1 MGNSAFTCK
10 YGYKYSNGAVTQI
23 GSRRIILP
31 SLDSNF
37 NPASSPDGGIEDTT
51 SWRSVTAWSGGTG
64 YTAFGNKWFQPTGLS
79 FDAFRPFSDGL
90 TVNEV
95 HLSWSDLETLSYNG
109 IVAMVFWLDD
119 VRTGTRRIELEFENR
134 YSDDNDHRV
143 TLEWKYYLND
153 VLKVDLVSAGA
164 RSAFGAASTRQ
175 INVFRQLVTFPWL
188 MHVQDVEGIYY
199 LQINANYFCVSDVPT
214 PLPGNFD
221 IKSHCVGVATGT
233 TNAQLIQGF
242 HEWLGEWEPE
252 PYEPTENPYGPG
264 DDDPYGPGNPDWNP
278 NTNPD
283 YDDDDPQTDD
293 LPLTDA
299 VGTGFATIFTP
310 NRTQLK
316 NLANLMWNKSF
327 LEFVRNLVEDV
338 SNLFVSLAMVPFV
351 VPAGSTVNVKWF
363 AFDTGV
369 SLTLAAQQFIE
380 INMGTINFG
389 GEQNR
394 AYTYASAL
402 DYSPFSSLGIYLPF
416 IGFKDLDID
425 EFRDKSIH
433 LRYRIDILSGE
444 CVAILRVDNKDIYQF
459 TGNCLSQI
467 PISNSNMQSIVS
479 DAVNVGIAA
488 ATLGTVAGAAAAE
501 EGLAAS
507 GVSLKEMGEL
517 AHTNPTVARS
527 AGNLVSC
534 TANAAMGLK
543 PHISKTGSVSGSAA
557 MMAVRQPYLFLR
569 TPRQAI
575 PSNYGKFCGYPSNIG
590 GRLGDFSGFTVVEN
604 IRLNGLVATSN
615 EIAEIYSLLK
625 QGVIV

>member
-10 YGYKYSNGAVTQI
+10 ISYKYSDNTIGQI
-23 GSRRIILP
+23 GRRRIIIPDENTNFP
-31 SLDSNF
+31 SEF
-37 NPASSPDGGIEDTT
+37 SPTGGIDDTYT
-51 SWRSVTAWSGGTG
+51 WEAVKRWAGGTG
-64 YTAFGNKWFQPTGLS
+64 YTAYGNTWFQPEGLTY
-79 FDAFRPFSDGL
+79 DPYRPFSDGII
-90 TVNEV
+90 VNSV
-95 HLSWSDLETLSYNG
+95 HVSWSNLEDLYDNG
-109 IVAMVFWLDD
+109 VRSIIFDLDD
-119 VRTGTRRIELEFENR
+119 VRHGVRRVELELTGD
-134 YSDDNDHRV
+134 SQSSNDHSMSV
-143 TLEWKYYLND
+143 QWKFYLDN
-153 VLKVDLVSAGA
+153 VLKLTLVGLGL
-164 RSAFGAASTRQ
+164 RSAFASQSTSQ
-175 INVFRQLVTFPWL
+175 INVFRQLITFPWL
-188 MHVQDVEGIYY
+188 LHREGVEGIYY
-199 LQINANYFCVSDVPT
+199 IAINANYYAVSDVPT
-214 PLPGNFD
+214 PLPGHYNL
-221 IKSHCVGVATGT
+221 KPHCYGHAAGT
-233 TNAQLIQGF
+233 NDAQQIQAF
-242 HEWLGEWEPE
+242 KEWLGVWEPD
-252 PYEPTENPYGPG
+252 PYVPT
-264 DDDPYGPGNPDWNP
+264 DDPYGPGNDDPYGPGSPGWNP
-278 NTNPD
+278 STGD
-283 YDDDDPQTDD
+283 EDDDDPQTDE
-293 LPLTDA
+293 LPLIDA

-316 NLANLMWNKSF
+316 NLANLMWNKTF
-327 LEFVRNLVEDV
+327 LEFIRNLVEDV

-351 VPAGSTVNVKWF
+351 VPAGNDVSVKWF

-369 SLTLAAQQFIE
+369 TLTLAAQQYLEF
-380 INMGTINFG
+380 NMGTINFG

-394 AYTYASAL
+394 AFTYASAL

-425 EFRDKSIH
+425 EFREKSIN
-433 LRYRIDILSGE
+433 LKYRIDILSGE
-444 CVAILRVDNKDIYQF
+444 CVAILRVNNKDLYQF

-501 EGLAAS
+501 EGVAAS

-543 PHISKTGSVSGSAA
+543 PHITKTGSVSGSAA
-557 MMAVRQPYLFLR
+557 MMAVRQPYLFLK

-604 IRLNGLVATSN
+604 IRLNNLVATST

-625 QGVIV
+625 QGVII